1 MRQLPN
7 LSLTG
12 ILLRDSGSGRVSS
25 KDGTSRV
32 DYRLSR
38 QDLAHMRKGI
48 EVGVRVLEAA
58 GAREIFT
65 SQSPYVAYRPG
76 QRGGVESYI
85 SEVYRNGYGP
95 GRMGYG
101 SRHQMG

>member
-65 SQSPYVAYRPG
+65 SQSADVAYRPG
-76 QRGGVESYI
+76 PGGGVETYKR
-85 SEVYRNGYGP
+85 EFERNGYGSGP
-95 GRMGYG
+95 IG
-101 SRHQMG
+101 